1 LWIICFPTVYL
12 DRSIDVSGAGSWGG
26 MAKELGGG
34 QFFSHGCHYVDLMLR
49 FLGNLVKGVHM
60 GTNLGTR
67 LPPH

>member
-1 LWIICFPTVYL
+1 
-12 DRSIDVSGAGSWGG
+12 